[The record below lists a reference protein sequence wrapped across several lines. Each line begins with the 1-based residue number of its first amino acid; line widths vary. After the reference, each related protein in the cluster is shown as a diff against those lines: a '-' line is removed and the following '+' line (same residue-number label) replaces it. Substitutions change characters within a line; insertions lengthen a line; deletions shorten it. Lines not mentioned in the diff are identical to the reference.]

1 MDKIYQ
7 WLIDNKQELMNKFIY
22 KMIPNNSDAEDFYQ
36 DLYLIVAD
44 KKQELLDKI
53 YNNNE
58 MGAYIY
64 VIIKNNLKSRN
75 SKYYYTYIKPLGE
88 TYEETTD
95 YRLSEGSDGK
105 NELLQDIEND
115 YQRLLVKIQSWFDT
129 RLKDNPNLFYENQI
143 FEMYYNQENTFRGL
157 GEILDIPPTSLF
169 NTVTNSR
176 TKVIKAFDKD
186 IKNIKAKLI
195 CYYRYDSN

>member
-53 YNNNE
+53 YENN
-58 MGAYIY
+58 
-64 VIIKNNLKSRN
+64 
-75 SKYYYTYIKPLGE
+75 
-88 TYEETTD
+88 D

-105 NELLQDIEND
+105 NELLQELEDD

-143 FEMYYNQENTFRGL
+143 FGMYYNDDHTFRGL
-157 GEILDIPPTSLF
+157 GSILDIPPTSLF

-176 TKVIKAFDKD
+176 TKLIKAFDKD